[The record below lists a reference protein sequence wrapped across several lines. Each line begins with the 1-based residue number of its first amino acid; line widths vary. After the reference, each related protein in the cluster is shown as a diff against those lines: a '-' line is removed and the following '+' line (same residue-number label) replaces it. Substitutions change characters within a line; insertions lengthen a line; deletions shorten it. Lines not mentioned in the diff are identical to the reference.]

1 MKYFPIKFRGHLC
14 RNAHPFARFF
24 FIYTTGG
31 KPETEAVKQV
41 K

>member
-14 RNAHPFARFF
+14 RNAHLPDFF
-24 FIYTTGG
+24 YIYTTGG

>member
-1 MKYFPIKFRGHLC
+1 VVTYVGTPIRL
-14 RNAHPFARFF
+14 PDFF
-24 FIYTTGG
+24 NIYTTGG